1 MALTKIRGTAQIAAG
16 TIDDSLIAA
25 AAGIQTTKLQDSLKF
40 IFADGTR
47 AFTSPV
53 SGVTPT
59 QAAHLATKGYVDG
72 ITIAFS
78 SVTGKP
84 TTLAGY
90 GITDAV
96 AANVAI
102 TAGTYRSVTV
112 DSKGLVTAGTN
123 PTTLAGY
130 GITDAVSSS
139 LIGAANGVAPLDA
152 TGKVPSAQLPSFVDD
167 VLEYANLAGFPA
179 SGTSGIIYVALDT
192 NKVYRWSGTVYV
204 EISAAPGS
212 TDAVPEGAV
221 NKYYTAAR
229 AQADVTTIT
238 GNAGTATKLA
248 TARTIS
254 VTTDATGSASFD
266 GSANI
271 SIALTLANSGVTA
284 GTYKSVTVDAKGR
297 VTGGT
302 NPTTLAGYGI
312 TDAAGIASTFYVGTT
327 ALALNRASA
336 AVALTGITS
345 IDGNAATATK
355 LATARTISLSTDATG
370 SVSFDGSAN
379 ATIAVTLA
387 NSGVTAG
394 TFNSVTV
401 NAKGLV
407 TAASNVAY
415 LTASNFVPKETPAGT
430 VDGTNMT
437 FTLANTPIV
446 GTEHLY
452 WNGML
457 LESGAGNDYTISGA
471 TITMLFAVQAGEKLR
486 CSYFK

>member
-1 MALTKIRGTAQIAAG
+1 MALTKLRGTAQIAAG
-16 TIDDSLIAA
+16 TIDDSLVSASAA
-25 AAGIQTTKLQDSLKF
+25 IQTSKLQDNLKF
-40 IFADGTR
+40 IFNDGSR

-59 QAAHLATKGYVDG
+59 SAAHLATKGYVDG

-84 TTLAGY
+84 TTLSGY

-96 AANVAI
+96 AA
-102 TAGTYRSVTV
+102 SQ
-112 DSKGLVTAGTN
+112 
-123 PTTLAGY
+123 
-130 GITDAVSSS
+130 
-139 LIGAANGVAPLDA
+139 IGVANGVAGLDA
-152 TGKVPSAQLPSFVDD
+152 TGKVPAAQLPSFVDD
-167 VLEYANLAGFPA
+167 VLEFAALASFPA
-179 SGTSGIIYVALDT
+179 TGTTGVIYVDTTT
-192 NKVYRWSGTVYV
+192 NKVYRWSGTVYI

-212 TDAVPEGAV
+212 TDAVPEGSV

-229 AQADVTTIT
+229 AQADVTSVT

-248 TARTIS
+248 TARTVAMTGDVAWS
-254 VTTDATGSASFD
+254 VSFD
-266 GSANI
+266 GSANVT
-271 SIALTLANSGVTA
+271 AAGTLANSGVTA

-297 VTGGT
+297 VTAGT

-394 TFNSVTV
+394 TYNNVTV
-401 NAKGLV
+401 DAKGRV
-407 TAASNVAY
+407 TAGSTVAY
-415 LTASNFVPKETPAGT
+415 LTASNFVAKETPAGT
-430 VDGTNMT
+430 VDGVNMT
-437 FTLANTPIV
+437 FTLANAPV
-446 GTEHLY
+446 AGTEHLY

-457 LESGAGNDYTISGA
+457 LESGAGNDYTISGN
-471 TITMLFAVQAGEKLR
+471 TITMLFAVQSGEKLR

>member
-1 MALTKIRGTAQIAAG
+1 MALTKLRGTAQIAIG
-16 TIDDSLIAA
+16 TIDDSLVSASAA
-25 AAGIQTTKLQDSLKF
+25 IQTSKLQDNLKF
-40 IFADGTR
+40 IFADGSR
-47 AFTSPV
+47 SFTAPV

-59 QAAHLATKGYVDG
+59 AAAHLATKAYVDG
-72 ITIAFS
+72 ISISFAN
-78 SVTGKP
+78 VTGKP

-96 AANVAI
+96 
-102 TAGTYRSVTV
+102 
-112 DSKGLVTAGTN
+112 
-123 PTTLAGY
+123 
-130 GITDAVSSS
+130 SSS
-139 LIGAANGVAPLDA
+139 IIGAANGVAGLDA
-152 TGKVPSAQLPSFVDD
+152 TGKVPAAQLPSFVDD
-167 VLEYANLAGFPA
+167 VLEFTNLASFPA
-179 SGTSGIIYVALDT
+179 TGTASIIYVDLTT
-192 NKVYRWSGTVYV
+192 NKIYRWSGSAYI

-212 TDAVPEGAV
+212 TDSVVEGTT
-221 NKYYTAAR
+221 NLYFTAAR
-229 AQADVTTIT
+229 AQAAVTSVT

-254 VTTDATGSASFD
+254 LSTDATGSVSFD
-266 GSANI
+266 GSANAT
-271 SIALTLANSGVTA
+271 IAVTLAASGVTA

-297 VTGGT
+297 VTAGS

-336 AVALTGITS
+336 AVALTGISS

-379 ATIAVTLA
+379 ATLAVTLT

-394 TFNSVTV
+394 TYNNVTV

-407 TAASNVAY
+407 TAASNAAY
-415 LTASNFVPKETPAGT
+415 LTASNFVAKETPAGT
-430 VDGTNMT
+430 VDGVNMT
-437 FTLANTPIV
+437 FTLANAPIA

-471 TITMLFAVQAGEKLR
+471 TITMLFAVQTGEKLR

>member
-1 MALTKIRGTAQIAAG
+1 MALTKLKGTLQIASG
-16 TIDDSLIAA
+16 SIDNSLISSTAA
-25 AAGIQTTKLQDSLKF
+25 IQTSKLQDALNF
-40 IFADGTR
+40 IFADGSR
-47 AFTSPV
+47 AFTAPV

-72 ITIAFS
+72 ISIAFS
-78 SVTGKP
+78 NITGKP

-90 GITDAV
+90 GITDA
-96 AANVAI
+96 
-102 TAGTYRSVTV
+102 
-112 DSKGLVTAGTN
+112 L
-123 PTTLAGY
+123 
-130 GITDAVSSS
+130 SSS
-139 LIGAANGVAPLDA
+139 LLGAANGVAGLDS
-152 TGKVPSAQLPSFVDD
+152 TGKVPAAQLPSYVDD
-167 VLEYANLAGFPA
+167 VLEFSGIASFPA
-179 SGTSGIIYVALDT
+179 TGTAGVIYVDTST
-192 NKVYRWSGTVYV
+192 NKVYRWSGTVYI

-212 TDAVPEGAV
+212 TDAVAEGTT
-221 NKYYTAAR
+221 NLYFTAAR
-229 AQADVTTIT
+229 AQAAVTSVT

-248 TARTIS
+248 TARTIALS
-254 VTTDATGSASFD
+254 TDATGSASFD

-271 SIALTLANSGVTA
+271 TIAVTLANSGVTA

-327 ALALNRASA
+327 ALALNRASG

-345 IDGNAATATK
+345 IDGLAATATK

-394 TFNSVTV
+394 TYNNVTV
-401 NAKGLV
+401 DAKGRV
-407 TAASNVAY
+407 TAGSTVAY
-415 LTASNFVPKETPAGT
+415 LSASNFVPKETPTGA
-430 VDGTNMT
+430 VDGTNVT
-437 FTLANTPIV
+437 FTLANAPIA

-452 WNGML
+452 YNGML

-471 TITMLFAVQAGEKLR
+471 TITMLFTPSTGDKLR

>member
-1 MALTKIRGTAQIAAG
+1 MALTKLRGTAQIAAG
-16 TIDDSLIAA
+16 TIDDSLVSASAA
-25 AAGIQTTKLQDSLKF
+25 IQTSKLQDNLKF
-40 IFADGTR
+40 IFNDGSR

-59 QAAHLATKGYVDG
+59 SAAHLATKGYVDG

-84 TTLAGY
+84 TTLSGY

-96 AANVAI
+96 AA
-102 TAGTYRSVTV
+102 SQ
-112 DSKGLVTAGTN
+112 
-123 PTTLAGY
+123 
-130 GITDAVSSS
+130 
-139 LIGAANGVAPLDA
+139 IGVANGVAGLDA
-152 TGKVPSAQLPSFVDD
+152 TGKVPAAQLPSFVDD
-167 VLEYANLAGFPA
+167 VLEFAALASFPA
-179 SGTSGIIYVALDT
+179 TGTTGVIYVDTTT
-192 NKVYRWSGTVYV
+192 NKVYRWSGTVYI

-212 TDAVPEGAV
+212 TDAVPEGSV

-229 AQADVTTIT
+229 AQADVTSVT

-248 TARTIS
+248 TARTVAMTGDVAWS
-254 VTTDATGSASFD
+254 VSFD
-266 GSANI
+266 GSANVT
-271 SIALTLANSGVTA
+271 AAGTLANSGVTA

-297 VTGGT
+297 VTAGT

-387 NSGVTAG
+387 YSGVTAG
-394 TFNSVTV
+394 TYNNVTV
-401 NAKGLV
+401 DAKGRV
-407 TAASNVAY
+407 TAGSTVAY
-415 LTASNFVPKETPAGT
+415 LTASNFVAKETPAGT
-430 VDGTNMT
+430 VDGVNMT
-437 FTLANTPIV
+437 FTLANAPV
-446 GTEHLY
+446 AGTEHLY

-457 LESGAGNDYTISGA
+457 LESGAGNDYTISGN
-471 TITMLFAVQAGEKLR
+471 TITMLFAVQSGEKLR